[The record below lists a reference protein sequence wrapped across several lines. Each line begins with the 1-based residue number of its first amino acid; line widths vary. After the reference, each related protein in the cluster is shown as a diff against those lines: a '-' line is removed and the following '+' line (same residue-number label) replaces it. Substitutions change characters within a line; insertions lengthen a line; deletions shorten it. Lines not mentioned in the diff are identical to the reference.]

1 MFKLIKKI
9 DKDLIFIFYSISF
22 ISIVFIGYNYKIN
35 KDKEIIEPGFQSAS
49 SIKNNIDNCN
59 GDLLKIE
66 NSKCIF
72 SLSQELK
79 KSKNNALF
87 LGNSQTGAINNYKK
101 NDDNYIS
108 IINKNKL
115 VNKKFTKINSIWLP
129 NATLNEFSEIIN
141 QFNNCNFKINIL
153 IIPIFLD
160 DTRIDSKREGVKIYD
175 SIICKYKS
183 LEKAS
188 IDKEKGNLYYLNNKI
203 EKNLLVFGYLDKLNQ
218 DLKINLYK
226 LRNLIFNISPGSARK
241 IKESSY
247 NSNLKSLTELLE
259 KRGLKKLKTVLY
271 IPPILNAKSQGEIPY
286 LRSEY
291 NKFKSDIET
300 LCKGEFCIYLNLENL
315 IPNEFWGKK
324 NSTSLL
330 RKNELDFMHFTGLGH
345 KILAN
350 YFIEFLINPKFF
362 D

>member
-9 DKDLIFIFYSISF
+9 DKELIFIFYSFSL
-22 ISIVFIGYNYKIN
+22 ISIVLIGYNYKN
-35 KDKEIIEPGFQSAS
+35 AKDREMIEPGFQSAS
-49 SIKNNIDNCN
+49 SIKNNINNCN

-108 IINKNKL
+108 IINKNNL
-115 VNKKFTKINSIWLP
+115 INEKFTSLNSIWLP
-129 NATLNEFSEIIN
+129 NATLREFSEIIN
-141 QFNNCNFKINIL
+141 QFNNCNLKINLLIL
-153 IIPIFLD
+153 PIFLD
-160 DTRIDSKREGVKIYD
+160 DTRIDLKREGVKMYD

-183 LEKAS
+183 LEKES
-188 IDKEKGNLYYLNNKI
+188 IGREKGNLFYLNNVI
-203 EKNLLVFGYLDKLNQ
+203 ENNLLILNSLDKLNQ

-226 LRNLIFNISPGSARK
+226 LRNFVFNIKPDSSRK

-247 NSNLKSLTELLE
+247 NSNLKSLMEILE
-259 KRGLKKLKTVLY
+259 KRERKKLKTVLY
-271 IPPILNAKSQGEIPY
+271 IPPLLNAKSEGEIPY

-291 NKFKSDIET
+291 NRFKSDIEN
-300 LCKGEFCIYLNLENL
+300 LCKSEFCIYLNLENI
-315 IPNEFWGKK
+315 IPNKFWGKK
-324 NSTSLL
+324 NSTSFL

-345 KILAN
+345 EILAN
-350 YFIEFLINPKFF
+350 YFIEFLVNPNFL